1 MSDDHKRAVQL
12 AYERLS
18 ERGRTGIVLRRR
30 LIYILRW
37 KEGILLGND
46 NHNPSADIG
55 KKLAGQTAKA
65 AAKGG
70 KAAAGWLK
78 KGSKK
83 LLGWCSPVL
92 IGLLIFLLFMMMIV
106 SMISMFFAGA
116 QHEENMD
123 SNFALSDEVLAYR
136 PLVEQYAAEYGI
148 EDYIDVI
155 LAVMMQE
162 SRGIGADPM
171 QSSECEYNTKYLPRR
186 PNAITNSEY
195 SIQVGIHYF
204 SDCIKESGCTGI
216 NDVDNLNLTLQAY
229 NFGTSFIPW
238 AQEHS
243 GYSQD
248 PKNYLP

>member
-1 MSDDHKRAVQL
+1 M
-12 AYERLS
+12 
-18 ERGRTGIVLRRR
+18 
-30 LIYILRW
+30 
-37 KEGILLGND
+37 LLGND
-46 NHNPSADIG
+46 NHSPSADIG

-78 KGSKK
+78 KGLKK

-92 IGLLIFLLFMMMIV
+92 IGLLIFLLFMVMIV

-123 SNFALSDEVLAYR
+123 SNFVLSDEVLAYR
-136 PLVEQYAAEYGI
+136 PLVEQYAVEYGI

-171 QSSECEYNTKYLPRR
+171 QSSECKYNTKHLPRR
-186 PNAITNSEY
+186 PNAITNSR
-195 SIQVGIHYF
+195 IFH
-204 SDCIKESGCTGI
+204 
-216 NDVDNLNLTLQAY
+216 
-229 NFGTSFIPW
+229 TSQYPLF
-238 AQEHS
+238 Q
-243 GYSQD
+243 
-248 PKNYLP
+248 